1 MRIIKF
7 LFIFSISILFFNS
20 CTEDFNTAADFK
32 DIPVVFGLLSAAD
45 TAHYIRVERAF
56 LAPNQNAVEVAKN
69 PDSIY
74 YKNLD
79 VKIVDL
85 TDGRTYTA
93 REVDGNLEGY
103 VRQEGPFAT
112 EPNTLYKFSA
122 DDLELVP
129 GREYRLEVNRGDD
142 LPLVTSTTTVVNEVR
157 LFSPL
162 EGGNIRMTELAQ
174 VRISWDNPSTAYFF
188 DVTMDFTFREINAVT
203 GTNELKTISWPI
215 VRRTTQDRVVF
226 RGAEFI
232 AFLGGSGLIESP
244 AISRRI
250 ENIDITI
257 SAGGKEFYDF
267 VQLIL
272 ANSGVTSSQ
281 EVPEYSNL
289 SEGRGLFSSRNSR
302 TFTGFSLTTETIQDL
317 NNNNL
322 TSDLNF
328 F

>member
-7 LFIFSISILFFNS
+7 LFFISVSIIFFNS

-74 YKNLD
+74 YDNLD
-79 VKIVDL
+79 VKLVDL

-93 REVDGNLEGY
+93 TEVDGNLEGY
-103 VRQEGPFAT
+103 VREDGPFAT
-112 EPNTLYKFSA
+112 EPNTLYKFST
-122 DDLELVP
+122 DNLELEP

-142 LPLVTSTTTVVNEVR
+142 LPLVTSTTTIVDEVR

-188 DVTMDFTFREINAVT
+188 DVTMDFTFREINSVT

-215 VRRTTQDRVVF
+215 AKRITQDRVVF
-226 RGAEFI
+226 RGAEFFG
-232 AFLGGSGLIESP
+232 FLAGAGLTASP
-244 AISRRI
+244 AITRHF
-250 ENIDITI
+250 ENINITI
-257 SAGGKEFYDF
+257 SAGGKEFFDF

-281 EVPEYSNL
+281 EVPEYTNL

-302 TFTGFSLTTETIQDL
+302 TFEGFSLTTETIQDL

-322 TSDLNF
+322 TNDLNF